1 MPPLKISAISFLNTA
16 PLMWDFENGE
26 TARALR
32 EHFEFS
38 YTIPSRCAEQLS
50 AGEAD
55 IGIIPV
61 AALTTIPGLTIIP
74 DVSIAS
80 KDKVRSILLVSKV
93 PAHRIRSV
101 ATDNSSRT
109 SAALVQVFLKKFV
122 GIDAGYGPQAPD
134 LKEML
139 RWHDAGLLIGDP
151 ALQAQTTGYHV
162 YDLAEEWRR
171 WTYLPFVFAVWA
183 VRKAALQ
190 DFHGNINIARVFQQ
204 SRDHGLEH
212 IPEIARDWAPRLALS
227 EGLVRDYLTQNIDY
241 SLDAENIEGL
251 KLFFRY
257 AAECGVLPQAP
268 ELEFLGQP
276 AVAGK

>member
-26 TARALR
+26 TAAPLQQ
-32 EHFEFS
+32 HFQFS
-38 YTIPSRCAEQLS
+38 YTIPSRCAEELA
-50 AGEAD
+50 AGTAD

-61 AALTTIPGLTIIP
+61 AAYATIPDLAIIP

-93 PAHRIRSV
+93 PVERIRSV

-109 SAALVQVFLKKFV
+109 SAALVQIFLKKFV
-122 GIDAGYGPQAPD
+122 GVEAGYSPQKPD

-171 WTYLPFVFAVWA
+171 WTFLPFVFAVWA
-183 VRKAALQ
+183 VRKAALRE
-190 DFHGNINIARVFQQ
+190 FTGNVNIARVFQQ
-204 SRDHGLEH
+204 SRDHGLQH
-212 IPEIARDWAPRLALS
+212 IPEIAEAWAPRLALDQA
-227 EGLVRDYLTQNIDY
+227 LIRDYLMHNIDY
-241 SLDAENIEGL
+241 SLDQENLDGL
-251 KLFFRY
+251 KLFYRY
-257 AAECGVLPQAP
+257 AAECKVLPQAP
-268 ELEFLGQP
+268 ELSFLVQP
-276 AVAGK
+276 SLAAR